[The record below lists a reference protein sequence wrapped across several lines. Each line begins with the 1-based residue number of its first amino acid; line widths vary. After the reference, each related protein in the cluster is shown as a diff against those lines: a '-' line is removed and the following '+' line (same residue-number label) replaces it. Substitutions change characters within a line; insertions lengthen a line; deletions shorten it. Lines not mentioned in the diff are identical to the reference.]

1 MPADKRPRGSTS
13 LHPSVL
19 RLLERD
25 EFADSGFQAGQT
37 LLNSLRT
44 DGAACARPLPPLPLP
59 LPQSVL
65 EFADELPTVG
75 VAAALRRLLGAPLG
89 APAAELA
96 PYASGPSTARFAPRD
111 AAVAAFFAALFHH
124 VAEHGRCALAGW
136 DLFHAHLFA
145 TIDES
150 GEADCG
156 LLFHAREHPREF
168 TMSSTQ
174 IPPLGGAGDARSGT
188 QLSVTDDGYVDRCFV
203 WLART
208 NAIHLLE
215 PQHPAFPPTLLSP
228 YAATHFGTVSE
239 QAFCPAAIA
248 DINYFPDPKRVT
260 EATAGQTTPQ
270 PDGVSFAVYA
280 PWSSPERDDAA
291 ATAEACTLEAV
302 QAALRPRA
310 AAAARTEHG
319 VRWREAQVEAS
330 LRFERLLAG
339 KAPAARRRGGLWIV
353 LVGGESGTTMR
364 ADAKG
369 TRPGAWLG
377 GHCSLQNIG
386 RAYEALCPLVGAD
399 RIIVIAQLHETLAWL
414 EAATAS
420 AEACERVAGSA
431 RFLELLR
438 ARLADTRR
446 DCAALIAATGGV
458 AHHDG
463 ADVCAATVLRV
474 LRGGDGGGDDSGGG
488 GGSGSSGGGRVVPA
502 EATSVLVL
510 LNSHGNAHPRHAGAP
525 ERGHE
530 HYLLMPHPTPEAEAK
545 ELYAGVAWAAGAA
558 APGSDPHPLGPT
570 PHRWR
575 LYGTQ
580 LLQALLSVRQRHPRR
595 KTIVLNQSC
604 LAAGHARFLLH
615 QPFKDHLAT
624 HQWPVLM
631 ISTAGEFETSLG
643 DFMRCWVDSLV
654 HAVAR
659 PAARVTLGGVFAAAE
674 RRYHERNRGLRA
686 QNEASPRSASVP
698 ADGVPMEL
706 TVGTPHQ
713 HGGDSREGVPM
724 SEVAV
729 WDLLL
734 EEEEGSE

>member
-1 MPADKRPRGSTS
+1 MAARGRPR
-13 LHPSVL
+13 
-19 RLLERD
+19 
-25 EFADSGFQAGQT
+25 A
-37 LLNSLRT
+37 
-44 DGAACARPLPPLPLP
+44 
-59 LPQSVL
+59 
-65 EFADELPTVG
+65 
-75 VAAALRRLLGAPLG
+75 
-89 APAAELA
+89 
-96 PYASGPSTARFAPRD
+96 PSTAYAG
-111 AAVAAFFAALFHH
+111 
-124 VAEHGRCALAGW
+124 GR
-136 DLFHAHLFA
+136 
-145 TIDES
+145 
-150 GEADCG
+150 
-156 LLFHAREHPREF
+156 
-168 TMSSTQ
+168 Q
-174 IPPLGGAGDARSGT
+174 I
-188 QLSVTDDGYVDRCFV
+188 
-203 WLART
+203 
-208 NAIHLLE
+208 
-215 PQHPAFPPTLLSP
+215 
-228 YAATHFGTVSE
+228 
-239 QAFCPAAIA
+239 
-248 DINYFPDPKRVT
+248 
-260 EATAGQTTPQ
+260 
-270 PDGVSFAVYA
+270 
-280 PWSSPERDDAA
+280 
-291 ATAEACTLEAV
+291 
-302 QAALRPRA
+302 
-310 AAAARTEHG
+310 
-319 VRWREAQVEAS
+319 EAS

-474 LRGGDGGGDDSGGG
+474 LRGGDGGGDSGGG
-488 GGSGSSGGGRVVPA
+488 GGSGGSGGGRRAGGGDIFWLEPA
-502 EATSVLVL
+502 RQRTPA
-510 LNSHGNAHPRHAGAP
+510 PDGAP
-525 ERGHE
+525 SGHE
-530 HYLLMPHPTPEAEAK
+530 HYLMPHPTPEAEAK
-545 ELYAGVAWAAGAA
+545 ELYAGVAGGGRGGA
-558 APGSDPHPLGPT
+558 GSDPHPLADAAPVA
-570 PHRWR
+570 
-575 LYGTQ
+575 
-580 LLQALLSVRQRHPRR
+580 ALRDAASPGFPVRQRHPR

-729 WDLLL
+729 WDLLGGGGAGGG
-734 EEEEGSE
+734 E